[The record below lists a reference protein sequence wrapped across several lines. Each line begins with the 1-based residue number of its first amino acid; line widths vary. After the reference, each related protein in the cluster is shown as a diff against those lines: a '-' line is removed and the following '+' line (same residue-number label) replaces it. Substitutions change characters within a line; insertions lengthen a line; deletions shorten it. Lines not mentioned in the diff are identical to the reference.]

1 MTHLGCNESVLPIEA
16 PATLKRVNKH
26 SSLASPSIV
35 RTRTHTHGHLLWVI
49 RPSMIDWPYWK
60 VDSLCTLMTQ
70 PYMDEGFSPSRLSFS
85 RRLRSTLIDRQVI
98 YYLESWF
105 IDIGCYWASSR
116 TCGLVLKLVIYAN
129 TVRPHWS
136 AADVKT
142 RYGEASLQP
151 MEIASS
157 QGISRVTSHYLQITA
172 LAVVSSFSEM
182 IGPVAQTTSV
192 DELKT
197 ISEVFCRTCNKYYA
211 PRCVNLSI
219 KSTSY
224 AIQSQFQW
232 KLSAINSTPTW
243 QP

>member
-1 MTHLGCNESVLPIEA
+1 
-16 PATLKRVNKH
+16 
-26 SSLASPSIV
+26 
-35 RTRTHTHGHLLWVI
+35 
-49 RPSMIDWPYWK
+49 
-60 VDSLCTLMTQ
+60 
-70 PYMDEGFSPSRLSFS
+70 
-85 RRLRSTLIDRQVI
+85 
-98 YYLESWF
+98 
-105 IDIGCYWASSR
+105 
-116 TCGLVLKLVIYAN
+116 
-129 TVRPHWS
+129 
-136 AADVKT
+136 
-142 RYGEASLQP
+142 

-224 AIQSQFQW
+224 AIQSQFQ
-232 KLSAINSTPTW
+232 
-243 QP
+243 